1 VKIAFL
7 GLGNMGT
14 PMAHNLMRA
23 GHEVTVFNRT
33 AAKAAALVDA
43 GARLA
48 RTAAEAL
55 GGAEVAVTMLAN
67 DQALR
72 EALLDD
78 ASIDALPRGAI
89 HMGCST
95 ISVAFSKRLESEHAR
110 RGQGYVASP
119 VLGRPNVAAEGKLLI
134 LAAGP
139 GDELQRC
146 RPLMEALSRKI
157 FVMGE
162 QPWQATV
169 TKIAA
174 NFMAASVVETLG
186 EAFALVRK
194 SGIDPH
200 AFLEAMNPLFGS
212 PIYSGYG
219 QIIADRQFQPPG
231 FRLILG
237 LKDVNLALEA
247 GQDAAVPL
255 PLGNVIRDH
264 LLSAIAHGRENA
276 DWSALTEEIARNAGL
291 EDQ

>member
-1 VKIAFL
+1 MKIAFL

-14 PMAHNLMRA
+14 PMALNLMRA

-33 AAKAAALVDA
+33 AAKAATLVDA

-48 RTAAEAL
+48 LTAAEAL
-55 GGAEVAVTMLAN
+55 GGAEVAITMLAS

-95 ISVAFSKRLESEHAR
+95 ISVALSKRLESEHAR

-139 GDELQRC
+139 GDELERC